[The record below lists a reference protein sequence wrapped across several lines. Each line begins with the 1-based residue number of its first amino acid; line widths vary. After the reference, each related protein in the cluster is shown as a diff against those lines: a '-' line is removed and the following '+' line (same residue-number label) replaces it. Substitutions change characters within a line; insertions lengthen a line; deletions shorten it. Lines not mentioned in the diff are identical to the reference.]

1 MKVLLVNPPWHL
13 RRGNIWRDTASVMPP
28 LGLAWIAA
36 VLELHGHQVQI
47 LDAHAER
54 CTLEAVRA
62 RLAAMGDFDW
72 VGISSTT
79 SLIANALE
87 IVRMAKARWPQ
98 SRVAMGGVH
107 PTVLPE
113 EVLAEPAVDVVVR
126 GEGEETMKE
135 LVSGADFAGVLGISY
150 RQDTATA
157 GQGRDGPERHGQD
170 AHATHGQDARATG
183 AVRHNEHRPLIAD
196 LDSLPMPAYHLLP
209 MARYHPAA
217 GATKRLPAVSML
229 ATRGCVGRCTFCYRI
244 FGPSLRCRS
253 GLALAQE
260 ARHLQERYG
269 IREVCFYDDTF
280 TAVKKEIREFCHGLR
295 EMKVD
300 LTWSCFSR
308 IDAVDEDTLRAMKEA
323 GCHQIMYGFESAS
336 EEILRNVGKRVDLEQ
351 AAQAVRITRKVG
363 IDIRAAF
370 MLGNPGETEQ
380 TLEETLQ
387 YAMRLRP
394 ELVIFNITT
403 PFPGTEMFDWADRQG
418 LLKTR
423 DWEDYDLA
431 HAVMDLPTVSAE
443 KVREFYQKA
452 YRRFYLRPRYI
463 AARLASIRSL
473 SDVAQAIRGLR
484 AVAGV

>member
-1 MKVLLVNPPWHL
+1 
-13 RRGNIWRDTASVMPP
+13 
-28 LGLAWIAA
+28 
-36 VLELHGHQVQI
+36 
-47 LDAHAER
+47 
-54 CTLEAVRA
+54 
-62 RLAAMGDFDW
+62 
-72 VGISSTT
+72 
-79 SLIANALE
+79 
-87 IVRMAKARWPQ
+87 
-98 SRVAMGGVH
+98 
-107 PTVLPE
+107 
-113 EVLAEPAVDVVVR
+113 
-126 GEGEETMKE
+126 
-135 LVSGADFAGVLGISY
+135 
-150 RQDTATA
+150 
-157 GQGRDGPERHGQD
+157 
-170 AHATHGQDARATG
+170 
-183 AVRHNEHRPLIAD
+183 
-196 LDSLPMPAYHLLP
+196 
-209 MARYHPAA
+209 
-217 GATKRLPAVSML
+217 ML

-260 ARHLQERYG
+260 ARHLQEHYG

-280 TAVKKEIREFCHGLR
+280 TAVKKEIREFCRGLR
-295 EMKVD
+295 ELKVD

>member
-13 RRGNIWRDTASVMPP
+13 RKGNIWRDTASVMPP

-54 CTLEAVRA
+54 LTLDAVRD
-62 RLAAMGDFDW
+62 RLASMADFDW

-87 IVRMAKARWPQ
+87 IARTTKARWPRA
-98 SRVAMGGVH
+98 RVAMGGVH

-113 EVLAEPAVDVVVR
+113 EVLGEEAVDVVVR
-126 GEGEETMKE
+126 GEGEETMTE

-157 GQGRDGPERHGQD
+157 RQGRDGRNTRPYG
-170 AHATHGQDARATG
+170 RATG
-183 AVRHNEHRPLIAD
+183 GVRHNEHRPLIAD

-217 GATKRLPAVSML
+217 GAAKRLPAVSML

-280 TAVKKEIREFCHGLR
+280 TAVKKEIHEFCRGLR
-295 EMKVD
+295 ELKVD

-351 AAQAVRITRKVG
+351 AAEAVRITRKVG

-380 TLEETLQ
+380 TMEETLQ

-394 ELVIFNITT
+394 ELVIFNIAT
-403 PFPGTEMFDWADRQG
+403 PFPGTEMFDWASQQG

-423 DWEDYDLA
+423 DWENYDLA
-431 HAVMDLPTVSAE
+431 HAVMELPTLSAE

-473 SDVAQAIRGLR
+473 GDVAQAIRGLR
-484 AVAGV
+484 AVTGVGNAG

>member
-13 RRGNIWRDTASVMPP
+13 RKGNIWRATASVMPP

-36 VLELHGHQVQI
+36 ALELQGHQVQI

-54 CTLEAVRA
+54 LALDAVRE
-62 RLAAMGDFDW
+62 RLAAMADFDW

-87 IVRMAKARWPQ
+87 IARMAKARWPA
-98 SRVAMGGVH
+98 SRLVMGGVH
-107 PTVLPE
+107 PTVLPV

-135 LVSGADFAGVLGISY
+135 LVSGADFAGVLGISF
-150 RQDTATA
+150 RQD
-157 GQGRDGPERHGQD
+157 
-170 AHATHGQDARATG
+170 G

-196 LDSLPMPAYHLLP
+196 LNSLPMPAYHLLP
-209 MARYHPAA
+209 MDRYHPAA
-217 GATKRLPAVSML
+217 GASKRLPAVSML

-244 FGPSLRCRS
+244 FGPTLRCRS
-253 GLALAQE
+253 GRALALEAQC
-260 ARHLQERYG
+260 LQQRYG

-280 TAVKKEIREFCHGLR
+280 TAVKKEIHEFCRSLGEL
-295 EMKVD
+295 KVD

-308 IDAVDEDTLRAMKEA
+308 IDAVDENTLRAMKQA

-336 EEILRNVGKRVDLEQ
+336 PEILRNVGKRVDLDQ
-351 AAQAVRITRKVG
+351 AAETVRITRKVG

-380 TLEETLQ
+380 TLEQTLQ
-387 YAMRLRP
+387 YAIRLRP
-394 ELVIFNITT
+394 ELVIFNIAT
-403 PFPGTEMFDWADRQG
+403 PFPGTEMFDWANRGG

-423 DWEDYDLA
+423 DWDDYDLA
-431 HAVMDLPTVSAE
+431 HAVMELPTVSSE
-443 KVREFYQKA
+443 KVREFYRKA

-463 AARLASIRSL
+463 AGRLASIRSL
-473 SDVAQAIRGLR
+473 GDIAQTLRGLR

>member
-13 RRGNIWRDTASVMPP
+13 RKGNIWRDTASAMPP

-36 VLELHGHQVQI
+36 SLELRGHQVQI

-54 CTLEAVRA
+54 LPLDTVRQ
-62 RLAAMGDFDW
+62 RLDAMADFDW

-79 SLIANALE
+79 SLIGNALE
-87 IVRMAKARWPQ
+87 IARMAKARWPA
-98 SRVAMGGVH
+98 SRLAMGGVH

-126 GEGEETMKE
+126 GEGEVTMQE
-135 LVSGADFAGVLGISY
+135 LVSGADFSNVLGISY
-150 RQDTATA
+150 RQETATA
-157 GQGRDGPERHGQD
+157 RQGQDGP
-170 AHATHGQDARATG
+170 ATHGQNARATG

-196 LDSLPMPAYHLLP
+196 LNSLPMPAYHLLP
-209 MARYHPAA
+209 MSRYHPAA
-217 GATKRLPAVSML
+217 GASKRLPAVSML

-244 FGPSLRCRS
+244 FGPTLRCRS
-253 GLALAQE
+253 GRALAEE
-260 ARHLQERYG
+260 AQFLQQRYG

-280 TAVKKEIREFCHGLR
+280 TAVKKEIREFCRSLGEL
-295 EMKVD
+295 KVD

-308 IDAVDEDTLRAMKEA
+308 IDAVDEDTLRAMKQA

-336 EEILRNVGKRVDLEQ
+336 PEILRNVGKRVDLDQ
-351 AAQAVRITRKVG
+351 AAETVRITRKVG

-380 TLEETLQ
+380 TLEQTLQ
-387 YAMRLRP
+387 YAIRLRP
-394 ELVIFNITT
+394 ELVIFNIAT
-403 PFPGTEMFDWADRQG
+403 PFPGTEMFDWANRGG

-431 HAVMDLPTVSAE
+431 HAVMELPTISSE
-443 KVREFYQKA
+443 KVREFYRKA

-463 AARLASIRSL
+463 AGRLASIRSL
-473 SDVAQAIRGLR
+473 GDIAQTLRGLR